1 MESKSETIKELLG
14 ALSKAQGEMGVA
26 LKDSDNPF
34 FHSTYADLASVWDVA
49 RGPLSK
55 YGLCIIQIPEILVD
69 GIVLITV
76 LGHSSG
82 EFITSRYPITP
93 MKQARDQGWVLSND
107 PQSIG
112 SAITYAKRYAL
123 AAMLGIATS
132 DDDDDGE
139 KAMGRDKPGE
149 KPAPQKAVSKITKPA
164 PKKDPELL
172 PTVSPT
178 PEMVKE
184 MMFPTCTPVGVAP
197 ATVDTTMTPEEV
209 AAVFPGAVVDPPAPA
224 PAPDEKLFNNLYTG
238 LALMAESKSKL
249 KVRMW
254 WSQNVQRMSA
264 LPAAQ
269 VQILRDF
276 ANSVGKK

>member
-132 DDDDDGE
+132 DDDDGE

-224 PAPDEKLFNNLYTG
+224 PAPDGNLFNNLYTG
-238 LALMAESKSKL
+238 LALIAESKSKL
-249 KVRMW
+249 KARMW